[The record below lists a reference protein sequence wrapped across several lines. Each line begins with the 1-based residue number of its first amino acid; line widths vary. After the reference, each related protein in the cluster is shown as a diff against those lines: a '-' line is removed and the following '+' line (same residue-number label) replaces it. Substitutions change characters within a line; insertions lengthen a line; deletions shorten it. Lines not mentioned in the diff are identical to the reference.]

1 MFIKLI
7 KSLVPIKIRPKAKL
21 IYYKWTSRLLG
32 ETSKAKPRRLKEGFF
47 EKYCRGKGLDI
58 GCGIDLLSLNCH
70 GWDWEQGDAQFLSGM
85 KNEEFD
91 FVYSSHTLEH
101 MVDPAIALENWWRV
115 LKKKGYLI
123 LYVPHRDLYEKKKT
137 LPSHWNQD
145 HKHFFLLDTDDP
157 PNTIGIMPLIQRSL
171 VNFEIIYAKECQEG
185 HTISNPEIH
194 SDGEYS
200 IETVIQ
206 KKA

>member
-1 MFIKLI
+1 
-7 KSLVPIKIRPKAKL
+7 
-21 IYYKWTSRLLG
+21 
-32 ETSKAKPRRLKEGFF
+32 
-47 EKYCRGKGLDI
+47 
-58 GCGIDLLSLNCH
+58 
-70 GWDWEQGDAQFLSGM
+70 
-85 KNEEFD
+85 
-91 FVYSSHTLEH
+91 